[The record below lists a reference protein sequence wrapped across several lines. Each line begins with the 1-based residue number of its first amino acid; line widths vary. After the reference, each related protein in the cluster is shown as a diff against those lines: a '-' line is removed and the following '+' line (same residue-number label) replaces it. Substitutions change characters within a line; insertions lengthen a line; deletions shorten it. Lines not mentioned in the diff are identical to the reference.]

1 MHFIV
6 EFLRRLHRVVI
17 TCATLSQPTGLIFS
31 VIFGSCCRKL
41 GIHLSA
47 PAFHTTALVYSL
59 PSLLIKKRLI
69 QFLPACS
76 TSTFSL
82 IIFHHT
88 GFYSD
93 WKPTLPQLL
102 SRTPPSR
109 SVLLFSASRSLLSY
123 TASGTR
129 PRITAKPHCARAL
142 SRQPC
147 AASMFGWLVRPNFRV
162 KGLRSSNSHDI
173 CCDPPTRAAAGFW
186 RALSVL
192 LVAGTTALSGTAG
205 LSSMTSALENYIN
218 RTVAVITSD
227 GRMIVGTLK
236 GFDQTINLILDES
249 HERVF
254 SSSQGVEQVVL
265 GLYIV
270 RGDNVAVIGEI
281 DEETDSALDLGNI
294 RAEPLNSVAH

>member
-1 MHFIV
+1 M
-6 EFLRRLHRVVI
+6 
-17 TCATLSQPTGLIFS
+17 
-31 VIFGSCCRKL
+31 
-41 GIHLSA
+41 
-47 PAFHTTALVYSL
+47 
-59 PSLLIKKRLI
+59 
-69 QFLPACS
+69 
-76 TSTFSL
+76 
-82 IIFHHT
+82 
-88 GFYSD
+88 
-93 WKPTLPQLL
+93 QLL
-102 SRTPPSR
+102 LMQIGNQIIIKRGIA
-109 SVLLFSASRSLLSY
+109 V
-123 TASGTR
+123 
-129 PRITAKPHCARAL
+129 
-142 SRQPC
+142 
-147 AASMFGWLVRPNFRV
+147 
-162 KGLRSSNSHDI
+162 SSNSHDI
-173 CCDPPTRAAAGFW
+173 CCGPQARTAAGFW

-192 LVAGTTALSGTAG
+192 LVAGTVALSGTAG
-205 LSSMTSALENYIN
+205 PSSMTSALENYIN